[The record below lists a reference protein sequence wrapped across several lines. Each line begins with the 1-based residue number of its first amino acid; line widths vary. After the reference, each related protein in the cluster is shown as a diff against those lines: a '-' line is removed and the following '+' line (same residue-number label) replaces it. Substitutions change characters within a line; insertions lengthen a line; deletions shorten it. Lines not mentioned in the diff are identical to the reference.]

1 MTKVTC
7 LSRKGLFKNN
17 TIKNASFLIALSI
30 AAALTS
36 VACSTIFLIQ
46 EKNKDSTQTL
56 IDILKYM
63 SHSTDYVG
71 NILDVRNDSPAKE
84 DEYLEE

>member
-1 MTKVTC
+1 MLFFRKELFTKD
-7 LSRKGLFKNN
+7 
-17 TIKNASFLIALSI
+17 TIKNANFLIALSI

-46 EKNKDSTQTL
+46 EKNKDSVQTL

-71 NILDVRNDSPAKE
+71 NILDVRNDSPKE
-84 DEYLEE
+84 DEYLE